1 MSHRKFE
8 APRHG
13 SLAFLPRKKA
23 RRERGRIKAY
33 PKDDQS
39 KKSHM
44 TAFLGYKAGMTH
56 IVREVN
62 KPGSKLHKKEC
73 LDAVT
78 IVEAP
83 PMVVVGVVGYKQTP
97 TGLKSI
103 GTVWAKNIGNEFRR
117 VFYKDWC
124 RSKKRAFTKL
134 TKSYLEG
141 AAQEKRTQTLESFKK
156 NADVIR
162 VVAHTQ
168 PSKVKSINNKKAHV
182 AEIQINGGNIDEK
195 IKFALANLEKLVPVD
210 AVFAKD
216 EPIDVIAVSKGK
228 GTKGVVSRWGVRR
241 LPRKTHRGL
250 RKVACIGAWHPARV
264 SFSVARAG
272 QKGFF
277 HRVHQNKKIYRL
289 GKSLLTEEGKKSAM
303 TDFDLTEKD
312 INPMGGF
319 VNYGVVEND
328 WVMIKGNVQGPA
340 RRVVTLRKTLIP
352 ENRWNRSM
360 KEEIT
365 LKFIDTT
372 SKIGKGKFQTTA
384 EKNKFLGPRKKQLE
398 QKRLEDEKK
407 LQALKEKRKAE
418 TK

>member
-13 SLAFLPRKKA
+13 SLGFLPRKKA
-23 RRERGRIKAY
+23 RRERGRVKAF
-33 PKDDQS
+33 PKDDQ
-39 KKSHM
+39 KKSTHL

-62 KPGSKLHKKEC
+62 KPGSKMHKKEG

-78 IVEAP
+78 IIEAP

-97 TGLKSI
+97 TGLKAI
-103 GTVWAKNIGNEFRR
+103 GTVWAKNISNEFRR
-117 VFYKDWC
+117 VYYKDWC

-134 TKSYLEG
+134 TKTYLEQ
-141 AAQEKRTQTLESFKK
+141 AAQEKRTQSLESFKK

-168 PSKVKSINNKKAHV
+168 PSKVSATNNKKAHV
-182 AEIQINGGNIDEK
+182 AEIQVNGGTVDEK
-195 IKFALANLEKLVPVD
+195 IKFAVANLEKLVSVD
-210 AVFAKD
+210 SVFAKD

-277 HRVHQNKKIYRL
+277 HRVHQNKKIYRI
-289 GKSLLTEEGKKSAM
+289 GKSNKTEEGKKSAM

-328 WVMIKGNVQGPA
+328 WVMVKGNVQGPP
-340 RRVVTLRKTLIP
+340 RRVVTLRKTLVP
-352 ENRWNRSM
+352 EHKWGRDM
-360 KEEIT
+360 KEEIV

-372 SKIGKGKFQTTA
+372 SKVGKGKFQTTT

-398 QKRLEDEKK
+398 QKRLDDEKK
-407 LQALKEKRKAE
+407 LQALKEKRKL
-418 TK
+418 